1 MLGVFGVSFLTPLG
15 ALFVL
20 AAALP
25 LAALAVTERRTAR
38 IRGLFAVAGPGRRAV
53 VPVVV
58 ALVLLPALVG
68 IAAAQ
73 PIVVHQK
80 FLSERADAEA
90 FFVFDTSLS
99 MDARLAPG
107 QPSRLA
113 RAKREAL
120 ELRNRL
126 TDVPVGIASMT
137 DRTLPVLMPT
147 TDPELFSRTLAASV
161 GINSPPPSQLYNGRA
176 TTFAALVP
184 ILQSHFF
191 ATSTRRRLIVVF
203 TDGESSKLP
212 PVFRYE
218 IAKLPGMTTLFVH
231 VWGSGE
237 RIFHHGRPDPNYRA
251 DPTSGDSLASFA
263 TLIGG
268 KEFSE
273 QQLGQVAAAAQAGVG
288 HSGTERRIQT
298 YARIALAPWFL
309 LGGVIPLGFLLYRRN
324 F

>member
-1 MLGVFGVSFLTPLG
+1 MFGVSFLTPLG

-20 AAALP
+20 AAAIP

-38 IRGLFAVAGPGRRAV
+38 IRRLFAVAAPGRRAI
-53 VPVVV
+53 VPVGV

-90 FFVFDTSLS
+90 FFVLDTSLS
-99 MDARLAPG
+99 MSARLAPG
-107 QPSRLA
+107 DPSRLA

-120 ELRNRL
+120 RLRNRL

-137 DRTLPVLMPT
+137 DRTLPNLMPT
-147 TDPELFSRTLAASV
+147 TDAALFARTLAASV
-161 GINSPPPSQLYNGRA
+161 GINSPPPSQPYRGRA
-176 TTFAALVP
+176 TTLEALVP

-191 ATSTRRRLIVVF
+191 ATSTRHRVIVVF

-212 PVFRYE
+212 AVLRYQ
-218 IAKLPGMTTLFVH
+218 IQKMPGLTALVVH
-231 VWGSGE
+231 VWRSGE
-237 RIFHHGRPDPNYRA
+237 RIFRHGRADPNYRA
-251 DPTSGDSLASFA
+251 DPTSGDALASFA
-263 TLIGG
+263 NLIGG
-268 KEFSE
+268 RVFSE

-288 HSGTERRIQT
+288 HSRTERRVES

-309 LGGVIPLGFLLYRRN
+309 LGGVLPLGFLLYRRN
-324 F
+324 L

>member
-1 MLGVFGVSFLTPLG
+1 MFGVSFLTPLA

-20 AAALP
+20 AAAIP

-38 IRGLFAVAGPGRRAV
+38 IRRLFTVAGPGRGAI
-53 VPVVV
+53 VPLVV

-90 FFVFDTSLS
+90 FFVLDTSLS
-99 MDARLAPG
+99 MSARLAPG
-107 QPSRLA
+107 DASRLV

-120 ELRNRL
+120 QLRNRL

-137 DRTLPVLMPT
+137 DRTLPDLMPT
-147 TDPELFSRTLAASV
+147 TDPALFARTLAASV
-161 GINSPPPSQLYNGRA
+161 AIDSPPPSQLYNGRA
-176 TTFAALVP
+176 TTLAALVP
-184 ILQSHFF
+184 VLQSQFF
-191 ATSTRRRLIVVF
+191 ATSTRHRLIVVF

-212 PVFRYE
+212 PLLKYE
-218 IAKLPGMTTLFVH
+218 VQKVPGLTALFVH
-231 VWGSGE
+231 VWASGE
-237 RIFHHGRPDPNYRA
+237 RIFRPGGRPDPNYRA
-251 DPTSGDSLASFA
+251 DATSGDSLASFA
-263 TLIGG
+263 SLIGG

-288 HSGTERRIQT
+288 HSGTERRVQT

-309 LGGVIPLGFLLYRRN
+309 LAGVVPLGFLLYRRN
-324 F
+324 L

>member
-1 MLGVFGVSFLTPLG
+1 MFGVSFLTPLG

-20 AAALP
+20 AAAIP

-38 IRGLFAVAGPGRRAV
+38 VRRLFAVAGPGRRAI
-53 VPVVV
+53 VPVAV

-90 FFVFDTSLS
+90 FFVLDTSLS
-99 MDARLAPG
+99 MSARLAPG
-107 QPSRLA
+107 DPSRLA

-120 ELRNRL
+120 RLRNRL

-137 DRTLPVLMPT
+137 DRTLPNLMPT
-147 TDPELFSRTLAASV
+147 TDGALFARTLAASV
-161 GINSPPPSQLYNGRA
+161 GINSPPPSQPYRGRA
-176 TTFAALVP
+176 TTLEALVP

-191 ATSTRRRLIVVF
+191 ATSTRHRVIVVF

-212 PVFRYE
+212 AVLRYQ
-218 IAKLPGMTTLFVH
+218 IQKMPGLTALVVH
-231 VWGSGE
+231 VWRSGE
-237 RIFHHGRPDPNYRA
+237 RIFRHGRADPNYRA
-251 DPTSGDSLASFA
+251 DPTSGDALALFA
-263 TLIGG
+263 GLIGG
-268 KEFSE
+268 RVFSE
-273 QQLGQVAAAAQAGVG
+273 QQLGQLAVAAQAGVG
-288 HSGTERRIQT
+288 HSRAERRVET

-309 LGGVIPLGFLLYRRN
+309 LGGVVPLGFLLWRRN
-324 F
+324 L